1 MSTMPRRID
10 PELNARAVRLVSD
23 HVGEHPSLIAAS
35 CAVAKQLG
43 VGKES
48 VLRWVIQAEVDDG
61 GRPGATSEELT
72 EIKTLKA
79 KFAGWRRT
87 TPILTQ

>member
-1 MSTMPRRID
+1 
-10 PELNARAVRLVSD
+10 LRLVSD
-23 HVGEHPSLIAAS
+23 HVGEYPSLTAAS
-35 CAVAKQLG
+35 SAVAKRLD

-48 VLRWVIQAEVDDG
+48 VLRWAIQAEVDDG
-61 GRPGATSEELT
+61 EPGATSEELA

-87 TPILTQ
+87 TRS